1 MPCTYLL
8 RGDRRGGQT
17 QSHRGPLVPRSAVVA
32 GDTLV
37 APILL
42 PPPAAAAAAA
52 VAVAAAAAAATVRG
66 VDALLPRR
74 LRRRRSPVRRGP
86 PLPPREHLVARAV
99 REPLES
105 R

>member
-1 MPCTYLL
+1 LPCTYLL

-17 QSHRGPLVPRSAVVA
+17 QSHRGPLVTRSAVVA

-42 PPPAAAAAAA
+42 PPPAAAAAA
-52 VAVAAAAAAATVRG
+52 VAAAAAAAATVRG

-105 R
+105 S